1 MSSMNNL
8 QEVLNHLVK
17 HDTSVYMYGGKQ
29 TLFAMYG
36 ISKVSRGEPVIV
48 IDHSYVQSIKKEL
61 QDRNITKHSDRSY
74 NHFKVPRSNSIV

>member
-1 MSSMNNL
+1 MNNL
-8 QEVLNHLVK
+8 QEALNHLVI

-36 ISKVSRGEPVIV
+36 IKKVSIGEPVVI

-61 QDRNITKHSDRSY
+61 QERNITKIE
-74 NHFKVPRSNSIV
+74 K

>member
-8 QEVLNHLVK
+8 QEVLNQLVI

-36 ISKVSRGEPVIV
+36 ITKTSIGEPVIV
-48 IDHSYVQSIKKEL
+48 IDHSFIQSIKKEL
-61 QDRNITKHSDRSY
+61 QDRKITKIKNY
-74 NHFKVPRSNSIV
+74 

>member
-17 HDTSVYMYGGKQ
+17 RDTSVYMYGGKQ
-29 TLFAMYG
+29 TVFAMYG
-36 ISKVSRGEPVIV
+36 INKVSMGEPVIV

-61 QDRNITKHSDRSY
+61 QDRNITKHSDRS
-74 NHFKVPRSNSIV
+74 

>member
-1 MSSMNNL
+1 MNNL
-8 QEVLNHLVK
+8 QEALNHLVI

-36 ISKVSRGEPVIV
+36 IKKVSIGEPVVI

-61 QDRNITKHSDRSY
+61 QERNITKIEKKT
-74 NHFKVPRSNSIV
+74 FSI